1 MDSQQNFLNHLP
13 NKIQFLRDRNHR
25 GITNKICLIKL
36 QFKTRSE
43 KDRAKGS
50 SRDNDDRSD
59 KIDLIHKTSK
69 ENLFKVETDNTV
81 DQKTSNEFSDD
92 NFIDFN
98 LVSTVTNVSN
108 LSSLKNNNSN
118 ACDITNVNEEKS
130 LEAVLIDSVP
140 ISAPDSNESIISTL

>member
-1 MDSQQNFLNHLP
+1 MKSSRHN
-13 NKIQFLRDRNHR
+13 
-25 GITNKICLIKL
+25 NKICLIKL
-36 QFKTRSE
+36 QFKTSSE

-50 SRDNDDRSD
+50 SRDSDDRSD

-98 LVSTVTNVSN
+98 LVSTATNVSN

-118 ACDITNVNEEKS
+118 ACDITNVNEEKT
-130 LEAVLIDSVP
+130 LEAVLIDIVP
-140 ISAPDSNESIISTL
+140 ISAPDSNESIISIL

>member
-25 GITNKICLIKL
+25 GITNKISLIKL

-81 DQKTSNEFSDD
+81 DQKTSNEFNDD

-98 LVSTVTNVSN
+98 LVSTATNVSN

-118 ACDITNVNEEKS
+118 ACDITNVNEEKT
-130 LEAVLIDSVP
+130 LEVVLIDSVP
-140 ISAPDSNESIISTL
+140 ISAPDSNESIISIL

>member
-36 QFKTRSE
+36 QFKTCSE

-50 SRDNDDRSD
+50 SRDSDDRSD

-69 ENLFKVETDNTV
+69 ENLFKVETDN
-81 DQKTSNEFSDD
+81 SRPE
-92 NFIDFN
+92 
-98 LVSTVTNVSN
+98 NV
-108 LSSLKNNNSN
+108 
-118 ACDITNVNEEKS
+118 
-130 LEAVLIDSVP
+130 
-140 ISAPDSNESIISTL
+140 